1 MSSATIV
8 IEPDDNKIVNI
19 EEVYSLEA
27 QSNRINNQM
36 AILKSDEV
44 QEYIV
49 KDKKNLTQFKNL
61 YSQTKQN
68 FFQRIFSKKQI
79 VDDEFLKS
87 VLTNNFNVKNIPRSD
102 VLELSFVST
111 NPKISQLALVSIIDS
126 YQRYEIDSKIKITNY
141 ANSKIS
147 ERLNELVAQM
157 DVAQKKLSNY
167 KKENNLVDTGNV
179 KELKIKE
186 IQSISSRIIDA
197 KKIIKNN
204 KMIFCL

>member
-1 MSSATIV
+1 M
-8 IEPDDNKIVNI
+8 
-19 EEVYSLEA
+19 
-27 QSNRINNQM
+27 
-36 AILKSDEV
+36 
-44 QEYIV
+44 
-49 KDKKNLTQFKNL
+49 
-61 YSQTKQN
+61 
-68 FFQRIFSKKQI
+68 
-79 VDDEFLKS
+79 
-87 VLTNNFNVKNIPRSD
+87 TNNFNVKNIPRSD

-197 KKIIKNN
+197 KKLSRTTK
-204 KMIFCL
+204 